1 MAANPKLF
9 LGNSSIK
16 KSEPDAM
23 DIRLIKNVS
32 KIVSGSKGLVLAND
46 TSHSGYVN
54 KNNRKYTADSF
65 ASKFRTMFTPHPK
78 PVLKSHN
85 MVSGLFGPD
94 QGFDDAI
101 GRVYDSVF
109 VPGNFKRAD
118 GQTADGVLK
127 SGLFIPEGPEAEK
140 VRSGIH
146 LTTSVGFSRD
156 TAVCSICGF
165 DHMASRMN
173 RKQAD
178 EDLEECE
185 HVPGRIYD
193 KKLCYWNVDVR
204 EFGEVSTVTDPADVM
219 SMFTA
224 MQEVDSTSYAEMTA
238 RDALDIEYTPEGSLN
253 YVCQDINYGKTFTV
267 KKPESD
273 VSDSKQPP
281 SKEVIMDELIKIL
294 EPLTDAVK
302 DLKNK
307 IEGLDKVGDAVKD
320 LEKKI
325 SDLNKPA
332 DEPQDQ
338 GGSDA
343 ATGKE
348 DKLDVDALKK
358 VIADTVKEA
367 VKTEVAEAVKAIKPA
382 ADAAGDG
389 GDDNPPA
396 DEPGDGEKPETDVA
410 KLQKEL
416 DEMKDRVTAL
426 NKENEELKAGGKDRS
441 RQPGVV
447 GGSRTRSLSRV

>member
-1 MAANPKLF
+1 
-9 LGNSSIK
+9 
-16 KSEPDAM
+16 
-23 DIRLIKNVS
+23 
-32 KIVSGSKGLVLAND
+32 
-46 TSHSGYVN
+46 
-54 KNNRKYTADSF
+54 
-65 ASKFRTMFTPHPK
+65 
-78 PVLKSHN
+78 
-85 MVSGLFGPD
+85 
-94 QGFDDAI
+94 
-101 GRVYDSVF
+101 
-109 VPGNFKRAD
+109 
-118 GQTADGVLK
+118 
-127 SGLFIPEGPEAEK
+127 
-140 VRSGIH
+140 
-146 LTTSVGFSRD
+146 
-156 TAVCSICGF
+156 
-165 DHMASRMN
+165 
-173 RKQAD
+173 
-178 EDLEECE
+178 
-185 HVPGRIYD
+185 
-193 KKLCYWNVDVR
+193 
-204 EFGEVSTVTDPADVM
+204 
-219 SMFTA
+219 
-224 MQEVDSTSYAEMTA
+224 
-238 RDALDIEYTPEGSLN
+238 
-253 YVCQDINYGKTFTV
+253 
-267 KKPESD
+267 
-273 VSDSKQPP
+273 
-281 SKEVIMDELIKIL
+281 MDELIKIL